1 MHCLVSGL
9 REIGYKVFLFYDGL
23 DKRQENDSER
33 NLLTVRTV
41 EVRRS
46 VLLNQG
52 DDSSILHEIA
62 QKSRIILISFFNLRY
77 PHNESQIR
85 LRFINMRNKIIVLIV
100 SDAFNAKLYI
110 GKHGIN
116 QSHFLILFA
125 FFFMLFIHHA
135 VITVITILFPV

>member
-1 MHCLVSGL
+1 MP
-9 REIGYKVFLFYDGL
+9 
-23 DKRQENDSER
+23 
-33 NLLTVRTV
+33 VRTV

-62 QKSRIILISFFNLRY
+62 QKSRIILRLVRY

-100 SDAFNAKLYI
+100 SDAFNAKLNI

>member
-1 MHCLVSGL
+1 MPI
-9 REIGYKVFLFYDGL
+9 RI
-23 DKRQENDSER
+23 
-33 NLLTVRTV
+33 V

-46 VLLNQG
+46 VLLNKG

-62 QKSRIILISFFNLRY
+62 QKSRIILMSFFNLRY
-77 PHNESQIR
+77 PCNESQIR
-85 LRFINMRNKIIVLIV
+85 LRFMRNKIIALII

>member
-1 MHCLVSGL
+1 MHGLVSGL

-23 DKRQENDSER
+23 DKRR
-33 NLLTVRTV
+33 APMPVRTV

-62 QKSRIILISFFNLRY
+62 QKSQIILISFFNLRY

-100 SDAFNAKLYI
+100 SDAFNAKLYV

-125 FFFMLFIHHA
+125 FFFMLFIHHD

>member
-1 MHCLVSGL
+1 MP
-9 REIGYKVFLFYDGL
+9 
-23 DKRQENDSER
+23 
-33 NLLTVRTV
+33 VRTV

-85 LRFINMRNKIIVLIV
+85 LRFLRFINMRNKIIVLIV
-100 SDAFNAKLYI
+100 SDAFNAKLNI

-125 FFFMLFIHHA
+125 FFLILSIHHII
-135 VITVITILFPV
+135 ITVITILFPV

>member
-1 MHCLVSGL
+1 MP
-9 REIGYKVFLFYDGL
+9 
-23 DKRQENDSER
+23 
-33 NLLTVRTV
+33 VRTV

-46 VLLNQG
+46 VLLNKG

-85 LRFINMRNKIIVLIV
+85 LRFINMRKKHNLVLIIG
-100 SDAFNAKLYI
+100 DAFNAKLYI

-125 FFFMLFIHHA
+125 FFLMLFIHHA

>member
-1 MHCLVSGL
+1 MLEIFITNHLVQCILVYSESL
-9 REIGYKVFLFYDGL
+9 IIGFLFFCVGL
-23 DKRQENDSER
+23 QIYTFRCFYNKRC
-33 NLLTVRTV
+33 
-41 EVRRS
+41 
-46 VLLNQG
+46 
-52 DDSSILHEIA
+52 
-62 QKSRIILISFFNLRY
+62 KSKSLSFFNLRY
-77 PHNESQIR
+77 THNESQIR
-85 LRFINMRNKIIVLIV
+85 LRFMRNKIIVLIV

>member
-1 MHCLVSGL
+1 MP
-9 REIGYKVFLFYDGL
+9 
-23 DKRQENDSER
+23 
-33 NLLTVRTV
+33 VRTV

-85 LRFINMRNKIIVLIV
+85 LRFMRNKIIVLII
-100 SDAFNAKLYI
+100 SDAFNAKLNI

>member
-1 MHCLVSGL
+1 MVFHHTLKEENARPCIRFERNRIQG
-9 REIGYKVFLFYDGL
+9 FLFYD
-23 DKRQENDSER
+23 
-33 NLLTVRTV
+33 
-41 EVRRS
+41 

-85 LRFINMRNKIIVLIV
+85 LRFINMINKIIVLIV
-100 SDAFNAKLYI
+100 SDAFNAKLNI

-125 FFFMLFIHHA
+125 FFLILSIHHII
-135 VITVITILFPV
+135 ITVITILFPV

>member
-1 MHCLVSGL
+1 MP
-9 REIGYKVFLFYDGL
+9 
-23 DKRQENDSER
+23 
-33 NLLTVRTV
+33 VRTV

-85 LRFINMRNKIIVLIV
+85 LRFINMRNKIIVLII
-100 SDAFNAKLYI
+100 SDAFNAKLNI

>member
-1 MHCLVSGL
+1 MP
-9 REIGYKVFLFYDGL
+9 
-23 DKRQENDSER
+23 
-33 NLLTVRTV
+33 VRTV

-85 LRFINMRNKIIVLIV
+85 LRFINMRNKIIVLII

-125 FFFMLFIHHA
+125 FFLMLSIHHA